1 MECRGTFLM
10 GLKKSGNH
18 DREGWTA
25 SSVVIQWSI
34 SIPISDPLF
43 TENNIRGRDLRTV
56 WPWSVIKKTLQ
67 EMKTWATILTFV
79 IIQMLIWLFSFQDDK
94 KMFCTASFQK
104 IFYHHGVLRWTS
116 TVSRLQTWCWSILQI
131 FVSISVN
138 LLVNVQRFQVCKDAV
153 ESTKSNFKST
163 PWSILP

>member
-1 MECRGTFLM
+1 MECRRIYLM

-25 SSVVIQWSI
+25 SFVAIHRSI

-79 IIQMLIWLFSFQDDK
+79 IIRMLIWLFSFQDDK
-94 KMFCTASFQK
+94 ICFALPVFRRSFTIMEFFVRLAQSQGYKPDGGQFCKSSSPS
-104 IFYHHGVLRWTS
+104 WS
-116 TVSRLQTWCWSILQI
+116 TCWSTCKGCKYARTLWIL
-131 FVSISVN
+131 
-138 LLVNVQRFQVCKDAV
+138 
-153 ESTKSNFKST
+153 NFMLWS
-163 PWSILP
+163 WSILP